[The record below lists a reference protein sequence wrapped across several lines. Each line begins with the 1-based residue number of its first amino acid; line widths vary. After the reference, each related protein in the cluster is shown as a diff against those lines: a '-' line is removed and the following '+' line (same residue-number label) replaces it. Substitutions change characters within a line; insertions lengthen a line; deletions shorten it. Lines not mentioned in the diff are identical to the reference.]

1 MLYLFFRTTNGLDG
15 SGFAQSARQFKFNLN
30 FKSKCYIFFFRTTN
44 GLDGSAF
51 AQSAKQFIF
60 NLNFKS
66 KCYLFF
72 LVPLMVLM
80 EVPLRKVQGQQI
92 KNEMKARAAS

>member
-1 MLYLFFRTTNGLDG
+1 MLSLFFGTTNGP
-15 SGFAQSARQFKFNLN
+15 
-30 FKSKCYIFFFRTTN
+30 
-44 GLDGSAF
+44 DGSAF

-92 KNEMKARAAS
+92 KNEMKAIAAS